1 MFDFLELA
9 IPGTILIGIIYGIIR
24 LAKFCYR
31 SIKERILGTPDG
43 KLTYEQK
50 KNLLNVIKLLGG
62 AQLIGLV
69 FYITPTI
76 NENLKI
82 LVSILI
88 VLGGFI
94 GAFFVN
100 EKRSLT
106 RTLVF
111 LGQEFFG
118 ITMILLM
125 VNKGIGYSVT
135 NIFAIWSVFNLY
147 ICMNFKNIENKLFFV
162 TTVLIF
168 IISLLNNYANNIE
181 MYMAIIGLIIV
192 LLMIEIFGVKE
203 NKLIQLLHNFILTIF
218 GITVLV
224 AVGDEVDKQA
234 VIFGAVVIY
243 SIALVILQII
253 RGNLNLKAFLVYIPY
268 VVVLFLSDFILELF
282 LVLTVFNM
290 LFSLWLISGESLY
303 RKYLCLGLA
312 FLPSAFITEYI
323 VIDEF
328 FGFFIYILSLISI
341 FPYLFTP
348 IKPDTLDE
356 GGDLDEE

>member
-9 IPGTILIGIIYGIIR
+9 IPGAILIGIIYGIIHFV
-24 LAKFCYR
+24 KICYR
-31 SIKERILGTPDG
+31 KIKEKVTGSPNG
-43 KLTYEQK
+43 KFTYEQK
-50 KNLLNVIKLLGG
+50 KKLLNVIKLLGG

-94 GAFFVN
+94 GAFFVG
-100 EKRSLT
+100 EKKT
-106 RTLVF
+106 FARTLVF

-147 ICMNFKNIENKLFFV
+147 ICMNFKNIENKLFLA

-181 MYMAIIGLIIV
+181 MHVAIIGLVII
-192 LLMIEIFGVKE
+192 LLMMEIFGVKE

-224 AVGDEVDKQA
+224 AVGDEADKQA

-243 SIALVILQII
+243 SGALVILQMI
-253 RGNLNLKAFLVYIPY
+253 RRKLNLKAFLVYIPY
-268 VVVLFLSDFILELF
+268 VVVLFLSDFRIELF

-290 LFSLWLISGESLY
+290 LFSLWLISDESLY
-303 RKYLCLGLA
+303 RKFLCIGLA
-312 FLPSAFITEYI
+312 LLPSAFVTEYI
-323 VIDEF
+323 VVDEF
-328 FGFFIYILSLISI
+328 IGFVIYILSGIFV

-348 IKPDTLDE
+348 AKPDILDE